1 MQTRKIVYLVLC
13 VLIALFS
20 YWLYGK
26 FGVVTILDKDVQVAP
41 TRSVVPCAHITSIQK
56 NNLTPL
62 VNSLECIF
70 SEYSALR
77 YERMDKTGKLLKL
90 DHEIRHLVSISQ
102 LLEPA
107 DLWQAIWDDKYYQLG
122 LYREDRLKYTGQ
134 LKDESEGRPYR
145 IAPRDSY
152 TGLEVRLVD
161 DIDKLY
167 DRYESKFKNIATK
180 YYALSKSRESAEQIF
195 LLDDEIRQLVKEM
208 NESKLEIVIDD
219 ETIGLYGVNGQ
230 QYSGLLRKKAD
241 EFLLPYVPINQRTG
255 KLNLVKGDKFTK
267 LKDTLEL
274 IFNEY
279 SALSGKPDEAE
290 KLFLLDREISKTVKE
305 IVAYY
310 PFSLSYAFWD
320 IKYLQIGLYIGH
332 FSEQLDYS
340 EKLLAVAHK
349 VNPNSLYRKFTLFSA
364 IFPEDFG
371 SDVNN
376 EMPDVEQANLYLR
389 EFKNG
394 PYAGRVHGLLA
405 NFYHG
410 LYNAIRYKDEEGC
423 FEEYI
428 KNHPDKLEL
437 KYVQLS
443 GIYHYEKVISSEGK
457 NANREWFESY
467 ITHYKN
473 LQNGVLGGGS
483 QWCTD

>member
-1 MQTRKIVYLVLC
+1 MQTRKAAYLVLS

-26 FGVVTILDKDVQVAP
+26 FGVITILDKNVQATP
-41 TRSVVPCAHITSIQK
+41 TKSVVPCAHITSIQK
-56 NNLTPL
+56 NNLTPV
-62 VNSLECIF
+62 VNSLECLF

-77 YERMDKTGKLLKL
+77 YEKMDKTAKLLTL
-90 DHEIRHLVSISQ
+90 DNEIRHLVNLIQ
-102 LLEPA
+102 MLEPA
-107 DLWQAIWDDKYYQLG
+107 DLWQVVWDDKYYQLG

-134 LKDESEGRPYR
+134 LKDESEGLPYR
-145 IAPRDSY
+145 ISPRANY
-152 TGLEVRLVD
+152 RGLEVRLVN
-161 DIDKLY
+161 DIDEQY
-167 DRYESKFKNIATK
+167 DRYEAKFKNIAAK
-180 YYALSKSRESAEQIF
+180 YYALPKNRESAEQIF
-195 LLDDEIRQLVKEM
+195 LLDDEIRQLVKDI
-208 NESKLEIVIDD
+208 NESKLEIAIKDD
-219 ETIGLYGVNGQ
+219 AIGLYSVNGQ
-230 QYSGLLRKKAD
+230 QYNGLLRSKAD
-241 EFLLPYVPINQRTG
+241 ELLLPYVPINQRTG
-255 KLNLVKGDKFTK
+255 KLKLVKGDKFTK
-267 LKDTLEL
+267 LKDTLEH
-274 IFNEY
+274 IYSEY

-290 KLFLLDREISKTVKE
+290 KLFLLDRKISKTVKE

-310 PFSLSYAFWD
+310 PFSFSYAFWD
-320 IKYLQIGLYIGH
+320 KKYQKIGLYIGH
-332 FSEQLDYS
+332 YSEQLDYS

-349 VNPNSLYRKFTLFSA
+349 VNPNSPYRKFTLFSA

-371 SDVNN
+371 SDANN
-376 EMPDVEQANLYLR
+376 ELPVVEQANLYLT
-389 EFKNG
+389 EFPSG

-410 LYNAIRYKDEEGC
+410 LYNAIRYKDELGC

-428 KNHPDKLEL
+428 NNHPEKIEL

-443 GIYHYEKVISSEGK
+443 GVYHYEKVISSRGK
-457 NANREWFESY
+457 NANREWLESY